1 MSDTADVRDYEVV
14 VVGGGPA
21 GLQTALYTTRLGHD
35 TAVVDR
41 GGGRA
46 AMMLET
52 HNVIG
57 VPEETSGNEFL
68 QTAQEQVKSYGA
80 DIVRDFIVEAER
92 TEDGRFRLLGNDAE
106 FLADRVVLGV
116 GFNDERPKP
125 PVPRTGRGLHYCL
138 HCDAYMFVD
147 RPVYVMGTGEAAA
160 HVAMIMLN
168 FTDEVD
174 LLLRGE
180 QPEWSDETDEQLRA
194 HPIDII
200 ESEIVGMRKGDD
212 GWLEA
217 FEFEDSVGP
226 RSTGSGPESGDDSV
240 RRYRGGFPMYGSNYN
255 TALPEQLGCELNDD
269 GTVVVDDSMET
280 TVDGVYAVGDIT
292 SGHNQVPVAMG
303 QGAQA
308 GIDIHY
314 TLREFPRDLETIRE
328 NGPVSPDELPGLGSR
343 VRAAAADFEE
353 ARAPPLEPDAASDD

>member
-1 MSDTADVRDYEVV
+1 MSETADVRDYEVV

-57 VPEETSGNEFL
+57 VPEDTSGNEFL
-68 QTAQEQVKSYGA
+68 QTAQGQVEAYGA
-80 DIVRDFIVEAER
+80 DVVRDFIVEVER
-92 TEDGRFRLLGNDAE
+92 TDDGRFRLVGNDGE
-106 FLADRVVLGV
+106 FRADRVVLGV
-116 GFNDERPKP
+116 GFNDERPDP

-168 FTDEVD
+168 FTDDVD

-180 QPEWSDETDEQLRA
+180 TPEWSDETDEQLRG
-194 HPIDII
+194 HPIDIV
-200 ESEIVGMRKGDD
+200 EAEITGMQKGED

-217 FEFEDSVGP
+217 FEF
-226 RSTGSGPESGDDSV
+226 DDGTV
-240 RRYRGGFPMYGSNYN
+240 RQYRGGFPMYGSNYN
-255 TALPEQLGCELNDD
+255 TALAEQLGCELNDD
-269 GTVVVDDSMET
+269 DTVVVDESMET

-292 SGHNQVPVAMG
+292 PGHNQIPVAMG
-303 QGAQA
+303 KGAQA
-308 GIDIHY
+308 GLDIHY
-314 TLREFPRDLETIRE
+314 DLREFPRDLESIRE
-328 NGPVSPDELPGLGSR
+328 NGPVSPDELPGMGER
-343 VRAAAADFEE
+343 VRAAAAEFEE
-353 ARAPPLEPDAASDD
+353 ARAPPLDASQAETASDD

>member
-68 QTAQEQVKSYGA
+68 QTAQEQVESYGG
-80 DIVRDFIVEAER
+80 DVVRDFIVEAER
-92 TEDGRFRLLGNDAE
+92 TDDGRFRLVGNDAE

-168 FTDEVD
+168 FTDDVD

-180 QPEWSDETDEQLRA
+180 EPEWSEETDEQLRG
-194 HPIDII
+194 HPIDVV
-200 ESEIVGMRKGDD
+200 EAEITGMRKGED

-217 FEFEDSVGP
+217 FEF
-226 RSTGSGPESGDDSV
+226 DDGTV
-240 RRYRGGFPMYGSNYN
+240 RRYRGGFPMYGSNHN

-269 GTVVVDDSMET
+269 GTVAVDESMET

-292 SGHNQVPVAMG
+292 PGHNQVPVAMG
-303 QGAQA
+303 KGAQA

-314 TLREFPRDLETIRE
+314 GLREFPRDLESIRE
-328 NGPVSPDELPGLGSR
+328 DGPVSRDELPGMGER
-343 VRAAAADFEE
+343 VRAAAAEFEA
-353 ARAPPLEPDAASDD
+353 ARAPPLDAEVADDD